1 MVALVVGGFVVLW
14 ALRLFLRASGLAC
27 KAWCGC
33 CAATQTGGVTEEFV
47 DVVVVRP
54 TLPESKFT
62 QFDRLDL
69 VLLAADDCRLIIL
82 MLLIVHYSLAG
93 DLEGFDD

>member
-1 MVALVVGGFVVLW
+1 M
-14 ALRLFLRASGLAC
+14 
-27 KAWCGC
+27 
-33 CAATQTGGVTEEFV
+33 V

-69 VLLAADDCRLIIL
+69 VILAADDCRLIIL
-82 MLLIVHYSLAG
+82 MLLVVHYSLAG